1 MKSNQVDDEGRLT
14 PHLISQ
20 RENDKSDSKTKED
33 QTSESLSE
41 DKTIDGEDEKKETK
55 KDKKQ
60 LLI

>member
-20 RENDKSDSKTKED
+20 REDDKSDLKAKED

-41 DKTIDGEDEKKETK
+41 DKTIDGEDEKKDTK

>member
-20 RENDKSDSKTKED
+20 REDDKSDSKAKED